1 MGTEAK
7 WLTPAELASWMSL
20 AKLMIKLPY
29 ALDTQLQRDSGL
41 NYFEY
46 MVLAALWDQPDHRM
60 RMSDLA
66 AFANGSVSRL
76 SHVARR
82 LEAQG
87 LVRREPA
94 PHDRR
99 SILMTLT
106 DTGRERLHEA
116 APGHVGAV
124 RAAVMD
130 ALTPQQV
137 SALGVIADAIS
148 RRLDPDDRC

>member
-1 MGTEAK
+1 
-7 WLTPAELASWMSL
+7 MSL
-20 AKLMIKLPY
+20 ARLMVKLPY
-29 ALDTQLQRDSGL
+29 ALDSQLQRDSGL

-46 MVLAALWDQPDHRM
+46 MVLAALSDQPDHRM

-94 PHDRR
+94 PRTTAGP
-99 SILMTLT
+99 S
-106 DTGRERLHEA
+106 
-116 APGHVGAV
+116 
-124 RAAVMD
+124 
-130 ALTPQQV
+130 
-137 SALGVIADAIS
+137 
-148 RRLDPDDRC
+148 